1 MKGGTTMEIK
11 KIHQEFSV
19 CQVED
24 YSFVNLDSE
33 YSFIGK
39 TDEEKSLVCLTSEVP
54 PNVIRRDDGWKALRI
69 QGVLEFSLI
78 GILSKIAAILADHNI
93 PIFAV
98 STYNTDYLL
107 IKKENYEKALIE
119 SVLKESKS
127 LREAGAKLGVNA
139 STISRKIKHYNIDYP
154 KSK

>member
-78 GILSKIAAILADHNI
+78 GILSRIATILADHNI
-93 PIFAV
+93 PIFEV

-107 IKKENYEKALIE
+107 TKKENYEKAITT
-119 SVLKESKS
+119 LKN
-127 LREAGAKLGVNA
+127 AGY
-139 STISRKIKHYNIDYP
+139 KITE
-154 KSK
+154 